1 MARYH
6 NRYKPHRNPVPLLLM
21 GAPMLPLAAAVAGLY
36 FLSKGAQRNPG
47 NPVAGGLGEM
57 GSLFSNVFQTAGQAI
72 KESIAN
78 PIEVAIRVAAAP
90 IKLATGSSWSSQ
102 VASIKAPF
110 QQAAA
115 TARSAS
121 PSAIRSSG
129 SAPAPAAAPAC
140 AMPNVYTDANGNALT
155 YAQYVGLMTAQ
166 GLTPANDDCS
176 GSADAVPP
184 SADPDMTQ
192 TSNSVIQDPNQP
204 GGLPGAPGA
213 GKGKG
218 KGGKGAAAS
227 TGVNPLMVAGG
238 GAGVLALMY
247 FMNK

>member
-6 NRYKPHRNPVPLLLM
+6 NRYRPHRGRNPVPLLLM

-36 FLSKGAQRNPG
+36 FLHKGSQRNPG

-78 PIEVAIRVAAAP
+78 PIEVALRVAVAP

-110 QQAAA
+110 QQAMA
-115 TARSAS
+115 TVKSAS
-121 PSAIRSSG
+121 PSQIRSSG
-129 SAPAPAAAPAC
+129 SASAPAAAAC

-184 SADPDMTQ
+184 AADPDMTQ
-192 TSNSVIQDPNQP
+192 TSNSVIQDPSQP
-204 GGLPGAPGA
+204 GGLPGAPMK

-218 KGGKGAAAS
+218 KGAAAAS